1 MLNSGVEKT
10 NGSEANARTRRFGV
24 FELDLRAGELRRN
37 GLRVKLQEQPFQ
49 VLALLLETPGE
60 VVTRDDLRARLW
72 QADTFVDFDHS
83 LNAAIKRLRVALGD
97 SAENPV
103 FVETVA
109 RRGYR
114 FLAPVSTVANG
125 NGALELVPAIDSSS
139 GIQVAQPTAPAA
151 ADFPLRL
158 PPGFHL
164 WWIFAGAASVI
175 LILLGIKLGL
185 MLAQRH
191 SAAQVSAAV
200 RVTRL
205 TANPAED
212 RVRAAAISRDGK
224 YLAFSD
230 ETGFYLR
237 QIDTGETHPLALPA
251 GLSAGSISW
260 FPDSAHLIASLSGPS
275 QRSSLWEI
283 STLGGNPRKLIDN
296 GRFPE
301 VSPDGKQIAYI
312 TGLRLGN
319 QIWLAA
325 ANGEQPYRLLGEEG
339 DFFGSV
345 AWSPDSTRLA
355 YIRGR
360 LTNAYGLSGV
370 IEYVN
375 VSGRQR
381 LVNVADRQANVLYQL
396 NGMGWFSAISGPLS
410 WASDGRLIYAQD
422 EPPPRQLDSNLWSI
436 SFDPGGHPTSSPLR
450 LTNDAG
456 SVSSISVSADG
467 KRIVYV
473 KGEPQPDVYTARLD
487 AHGAITPPARLT
499 LDDRQDLP
507 FDWTADGK
515 AVIFISDRTG
525 MFSIYRQAPGQPI
538 PELLVGGGQPVI
550 TPRISADGTQLLYL
564 VYPDWTGKASAVSLM
579 RMPLAGGAPQQ
590 VLAAGFISNQQC
602 ARAPATLCLYS
613 IEADNTFTLMSF
625 DPLRGNGSLVYQIED
640 EFAQAYNWSLSPDGT
655 MLAIAK
661 GKIGAEESRIRL
673 ITLRT
678 VEEKSGEEK
687 PGEGKINELK
697 FGEDKW
703 LPVEGATGIS
713 TIDWAADSK
722 SLWATTGGDEEN
734 ALLNVDLQGHAR
746 VVWQPKKLWVHWA
759 IPSRDG
765 KSLAL
770 HVASSSANAWMVE
783 RP

>member
-1 MLNSGVEKT
+1 MLNSGTVEKT

-83 LNAAIKRLRVALGD
+83 LNAAIKRLRDALGD

-114 FLAPVSTVANG
+114 FMAPVITAAANG
-125 NGALELVPAIDSSS
+125 DGAPAAVVGDDNG
-139 GIQVAQPTAPAA
+139 GIQVLPQPAPVIAE
-151 ADFPLRL
+151 FPVR
-158 PPGFHL
+158 PAPRFHL
-164 WWIFAGAASVI
+164 WWILAASASLI
-175 LILLGIKLGL
+175 LILLGIKLG
-185 MLAQRH
+185 MLLSQSH
-191 SAAQVSAAV
+191 SAAQASAPV

-212 RVRAAAISRDGK
+212 RVRAAAISPDGK

-237 QIDTGETHPLALPA
+237 QIDTGETHPSSLPP

-260 FPDSAHLIASLSGPS
+260 FPDGAHLIAALSGPG
-275 QRSSLWEI
+275 QPSSLWEI
-283 STLGGNPRKLIDN
+283 STLGGTPRKLIDD

-312 TGLRLGN
+312 TGLRMGN
-319 QIWLAA
+319 QVWLAA
-325 ANGEQPYRLLGEEG
+325 ANGAQPYKLLGEDG

-345 AWSPDSTRLA
+345 TWSPDSNRLA

-360 LTNAYGLSGV
+360 LTNAYGLSCV

-375 VSGRQR
+375 VSGRPR
-381 LVNVADRQANVLYQL
+381 LVNVADRKSNVLYQL
-396 NGMGWFSAISGPLS
+396 NGMGWFSAISGPLA

-436 SFDPGGHPTSSPLR
+436 AFDPGGHPVCMPLR
-450 LTNDAG
+450 LTNDSG

-487 AHGAITPPARLT
+487 AGGAITSPARLT

-515 AVIFISDRTG
+515 SVIFISDRTG
-525 MFSIYRQAPGQPI
+525 MFHIYRQAPGQAI
-538 PELLVGGGQPVI
+538 PDLLVGGNQPVI
-550 TPRISADGTQLLYL
+550 TPRMSADGTQLLYL
-564 VYPDWTGKASAVSLM
+564 VYPDWTGKGSAVSLM

-590 VLAAGFISNQQC
+590 VLAADFISNQQC

-613 IEADNTFTLMSF
+613 VEANNTFTLFSF
-625 DPLRGNGSLVYQIED
+625 DPLKGNSSLVYQIED
-640 EFAQAYNWSLSPDGT
+640 EFAQAYNWSISPDGT
-655 MLAIAK
+655 TVAIAK

-673 ITLRT
+673 ITLKPSNEQNAE
-678 VEEKSGEEK
+678 VKIAEE
-687 PGEGKINELK
+687 
-697 FGEDKW
+697 KW
-703 LPVEGATGIS
+703 LPIEGANGVS

-722 SLWATTGGDEEN
+722 SLWATSGGDEEN
-734 ALLNVDLQGHAR
+734 VLLNVDLQGHTR
-746 VVWQPKKLWVHWA
+746 IVWQPKKLRVHWA

-770 HVASSSANAWMVE
+770 HVASNNANAWMVE
-783 RP
+783 RTDH